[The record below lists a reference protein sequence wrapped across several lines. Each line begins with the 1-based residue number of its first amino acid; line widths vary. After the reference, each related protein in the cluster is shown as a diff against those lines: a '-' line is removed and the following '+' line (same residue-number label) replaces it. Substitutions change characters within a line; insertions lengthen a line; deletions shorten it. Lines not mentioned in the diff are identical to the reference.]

1 MCGDAVLLQTQ
12 LVASTLPFLV
22 SYRGGGGYRAAPASD
37 GGGTTTVMGGLAME
51 TAARGMSRWTGEVK
65 IEGVCTLKRWHGWAV
80 GLNSL
85 TFRLLMDGQDEGNG
99 SSG

>member
-65 IEGVCTLKRWHGWAV
+65 IEGVYLEAV
-80 GLNSL
+80 AWL
-85 TFRLLMDGQDEGNG
+85 G
-99 SSG
+99 SGPQLADLPIAYGRTR